1 MQCGMV
7 YDIGWKIGIKKNRF
21 VLERGR
27 NYMDRSQWY
36 IGTPNGAVLCVDR
49 AGENQFT
56 GRLYHAYSR
65 ERVEIEGIGHLLF
78 ELERFFDSINFPHV
92 STNERT
98 FREARQA
105 AEPAGKMIEG
115 KARKE
120 EEKEEGNVREEE
132 KGEGKASEAMKG
144 EGKTGKASEEMKGN
158 GESKPERILSD
169 EELLKK
175 HGDLGTFIIRVQQ
188 RQNSSWQGR
197 ITWMDKDETIYFRS
211 VWEMIKL
218 IASALDKVGGQ
229 EGEGMRDMTWSQED

>member
-1 MQCGMV
+1 M
-7 YDIGWKIGIKKNRF
+7 GIKKNRF
-21 VLERGR
+21 MLERGR

-144 EGKTGKASEEMKGN
+144 EGKIGKASEEMKGN

>member
-1 MQCGMV
+1 
-7 YDIGWKIGIKKNRF
+7 
-21 VLERGR
+21 
-27 NYMDRSQWY
+27 MDRSQWY

-144 EGKTGKASEEMKGN
+144 EGKIGKASEEMKGN

>member
-1 MQCGMV
+1 
-7 YDIGWKIGIKKNRF
+7 
-21 VLERGR
+21 
-27 NYMDRSQWY
+27 MDRSQWY

-115 KARKE
+115 KARKQ

>member
-229 EGEGMRDMTWSQED
+229 EGEGSRDMTWSQED

>member
-1 MQCGMV
+1 
-7 YDIGWKIGIKKNRF
+7 
-21 VLERGR
+21 
-27 NYMDRSQWY
+27 MDRSQWY

-115 KARKE
+115 KARKQ

-144 EGKTGKASEEMKGN
+144 EGKIGKASEEMKGN

-175 HGDLGTFIIRVQQ
+175 HGDLGTFIIRVEQ

>member
-1 MQCGMV
+1 
-7 YDIGWKIGIKKNRF
+7 
-21 VLERGR
+21 
-27 NYMDRSQWY
+27 MDRSQWY

-120 EEKEEGNVREEE
+120 EGNVREEE

-144 EGKTGKASEEMKGN
+144 EGKIGKASEEMKGN

-229 EGEGMRDMTWSQED
+229 EGEGSRDMTWSQED

>member
-1 MQCGMV
+1 
-7 YDIGWKIGIKKNRF
+7 
-21 VLERGR
+21 
-27 NYMDRSQWY
+27 MDRSQWY

-115 KARKE
+115 KARKQ

-144 EGKTGKASEEMKGN
+144 EGKTGKASEAMKGEGKIGKASEEMKGN